1 MSPLNSSNSPNTSNG
16 PNLQADTQDD
26 EAIDFLGLLDVVI
39 DARWLIISIAFL
51 VSLLGG
57 INAYL
62 SPLVFEANS
71 LIQVED
77 GKASTSGALGEATS
91 LFDIKS
97 SASAE
102 MEILRSRLVLGQ
114 AVDELQLNLSATPVY
129 LPIVGRWL
137 ARFATELS
145 TPGFYGYGGYVS
157 GTESIK
163 VSQLDVPPALNGV
176 ALRLVVVDKG
186 YQLLDPDGKL
196 ITSGQVGN
204 RVSFDTMGGS
214 GNILVSS
221 LNAKPGA
228 FFTLAIGSR
237 LNAIVGLQAGI
248 KIEEKGRQSGVIGVT
263 LQGTNPKRI
272 AAILNSVGKIYVKQN
287 IERKAAEAEKSLVF
301 LDDFLPQLKRQLE
314 TSESKFTEFRN
325 QNQTINLSAE
335 AEIILK
341 KAVDLQTTLLTLQQK
356 RKELEALF
364 TSQHPSI
371 KTIDAQI
378 AAVSNELDANN
389 KSAKILPNL
398 EQDSLRLIRD
408 VKVNNELYTGLL
420 ASTQQL
426 RLVKEGKVGN
436 VRVVDVPVVP
446 EIPVAPNRR
455 SIIGASVLLG
465 LFLGIGLA
473 FLRNSLR
480 LGIKEASDIETATGL
495 NVYATI
501 PYSTEQQKLHKL
513 MTDRTPGP
521 HVLAVVSPEDPSIE
535 TLRGLR
541 TALQFATLDAAN
553 NILLISGPTPN
564 LGKSFTCVNFAAV
577 LSAGNKRVLLID
589 ADMRKGHMHN
599 YFGQERGFGLSEL
612 ITASQPLDKVIR
624 KNILPNLDFISS
636 GSLPPNPGELL
647 MSASLVD
654 LLKSFSSQYDFVLI
668 DTPPILA
675 VSDAQV
681 LAHLAGTVFLLARAN
696 VSTLGELH
704 EATRRL
710 SQAGAQ
716 VKGVVFNGLDT
727 SRQRYGGYGYKYSR
741 YRYTQ
746 YQYGK

>member
-1 MSPLNSSNSPNTSNG
+1 
-16 PNLQADTQDD
+16 
-26 EAIDFLGLLDVVI
+26 
-39 DARWLIISIAFL
+39 
-51 VSLLGG
+51 
-57 INAYL
+57 
-62 SPLVFEANS
+62 
-71 LIQVED
+71 
-77 GKASTSGALGEATS
+77 
-91 LFDIKS
+91 
-97 SASAE
+97 
-102 MEILRSRLVLGQ
+102 
-114 AVDELQLNLSATPVY
+114 
-129 LPIVGRWL
+129 
-137 ARFATELS
+137 
-145 TPGFYGYGGYVS
+145 
-157 GTESIK
+157 
-163 VSQLDVPPALNGV
+163 
-176 ALRLVVVDKG
+176 
-186 YQLLDPDGKL
+186 
-196 ITSGQVGN
+196 
-204 RVSFDTMGGS
+204 
-214 GNILVSS
+214 
-221 LNAKPGA
+221 
-228 FFTLAIGSR
+228 
-237 LNAIVGLQAGI
+237 
-248 KIEEKGRQSGVIGVT
+248 
-263 LQGTNPKRI
+263 
-272 AAILNSVGKIYVKQN
+272 
-287 IERKAAEAEKSLVF
+287 
-301 LDDFLPQLKRQLE
+301 
-314 TSESKFTEFRN
+314 
-325 QNQTINLSAE
+325 
-335 AEIILK
+335 
-341 KAVDLQTTLLTLQQK
+341 
-356 RKELEALF
+356 
-364 TSQHPSI
+364 
-371 KTIDAQI
+371 
-378 AAVSNELDANN
+378 
-389 KSAKILPNL
+389 
-398 EQDSLRLIRD
+398 
-408 VKVNNELYTGLL
+408 
-420 ASTQQL
+420 
-426 RLVKEGKVGN
+426 
-436 VRVVDVPVVP
+436 
-446 EIPVAPNRR
+446 
-455 SIIGASVLLG
+455 
-465 LFLGIGLA
+465 
-473 FLRNSLR
+473 
-480 LGIKEASDIETATGL
+480 
-495 NVYATI
+495 
-501 PYSTEQQKLHKL
+501 